1 MYNGTLYVKAGLLVD
16 GTDAPPVKNGAVLI
30 RDGRL
35 IQVGPSAAVARPEG
49 AEIVAFD
56 GFTLLPGLVDCHS
69 HVTFRGDGSAIEET
83 MSDPD
88 ELLVLLGAQNAR
100 HALESGVTTLRDNG
114 GRGTTTFAI
123 GEGIYRSYIQGPRLL
138 LSGRPITVTGGHC
151 WPLGGEADG
160 VDGVRQAVQELIK
173 EGADWI
179 KVMASGGGTKGTN
192 PHLPSYTAEE
202 LEAIV
207 QEAHSCGRLVGAHCN
222 CVDGMA
228 SLLDAKVD
236 MIIHGNFYS
245 SDGTYRFDPEIAARM
260 ADTGT
265 WLNPT
270 LHVCR
275 SRIWRLRRLA
285 ETRRL
290 TEEEQDYLARQ
301 ESYWAMLSDAFQR
314 LLEVGVRL
322 VAGSDSGW
330 SYYPFGHFAEEVD
343 AMVEAGMTP
352 VQALASATSLS
363 AEAVGLGD
371 QVGVLEAGK
380 AADMLVVDGNPLKD
394 IRALTRVIGVFKEGS
409 RVR

>member
-1 MYNGTLYVKAGLLVD
+1 
-16 GTDAPPVKNGAVLI
+16 
-30 RDGRL
+30 
-35 IQVGPSAAVARPEG
+35 
-49 AEIVAFD
+49 
-56 GFTLLPGLVDCHS
+56 
-69 HVTFRGDGSAIEET
+69 
-83 MSDPD
+83 
-88 ELLVLLGAQNAR
+88 
-100 HALESGVTTLRDNG
+100 
-114 GRGTTTFAI
+114 
-123 GEGIYRSYIQGPRLL
+123 
-138 LSGRPITVTGGHC
+138 
-151 WPLGGEADG
+151 
-160 VDGVRQAVQELIK
+160 
-173 EGADWI
+173 
-179 KVMASGGGTKGTN
+179 
-192 PHLPSYTAEE
+192 
-202 LEAIV
+202 
-207 QEAHSCGRLVGAHCN
+207 
-222 CVDGMA
+222 MA